1 MHPDSG
7 STGAPAPASDG
18 RIRAQVTEEVTMR
31 ISIVLLAILPFA
43 RLGQNDPAPLPGWL
57 PDLPSGFA
65 ESKKTGKPM
74 MVVFR

>member
-1 MHPDSG
+1 
-7 STGAPAPASDG
+7 
-18 RIRAQVTEEVTMR
+18 MR
-31 ISIVLLAILPFA
+31 MSLVLLALLPFA
-43 RLGQNDPAPLPGWL
+43 RPGQSGPAPAPVPGWL